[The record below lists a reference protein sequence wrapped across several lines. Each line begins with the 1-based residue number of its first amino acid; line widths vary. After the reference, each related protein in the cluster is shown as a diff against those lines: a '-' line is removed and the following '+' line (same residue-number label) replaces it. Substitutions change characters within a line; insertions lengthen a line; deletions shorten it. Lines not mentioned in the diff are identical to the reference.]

1 MLLWKQVK
9 LNNTQET
16 DTRKRNKLANTVLAG
31 EMLSYIDL
39 AILPFSSV
47 LRYIAAGFLLL
58 SSEIL
63 SPVDS
68 TTSHTYMSN
77 WEHV

>member
-16 DTRKRNKLANTVLAG
+16 DTRKRNKLPNTVLAG
-31 EMLSYIDL
+31 EMLLYIDL

-47 LRYIAAGFLLL
+47 LRYIAAGFLLKFGNSASCRFYDFIYL
-58 SSEIL
+58 NE
-63 SPVDS
+63 
-68 TTSHTYMSN
+68 
-77 WEHV
+77 